1 MIVVAKK
8 EGGLV
13 NMKDVITLRLPS
25 ELKEEL
31 ATEAQNYGFSLN
43 EYISILIH
51 KARRCQL

>member
-1 MIVVAKK
+1 MCTVE
-8 EGGLV
+8 EGGA
-13 NMKDVITLRLPS
+13 NMKEVITLRLPS

-51 KARRCQL
+51 KACQCQL